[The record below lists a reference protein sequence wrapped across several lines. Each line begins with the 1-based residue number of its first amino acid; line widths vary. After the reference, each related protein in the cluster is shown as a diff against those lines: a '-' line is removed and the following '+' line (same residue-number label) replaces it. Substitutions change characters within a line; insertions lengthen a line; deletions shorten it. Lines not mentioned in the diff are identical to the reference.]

1 MNMSRLT
8 NFFIIVIGGI
18 FWIFV
23 LNWMI
28 SDLTGT
34 RKKQYPD
41 AIEIKAQREIQEMN
55 VVSNNKLLRLRLLG
69 CYFRDPNSRQVAVNT
84 RHSKIPFLNK
94 KAFFGW
100 QFLQYP
106 LYSFSGNTTDQYNC
120 IPASYK
126 NPAFLWIDGVDNYHE
141 SYKNNTHKISD
152 YDRNSK
158 VKWGTFLGKKNNME
172 LHRSVDTYYLSV
184 GNFSNKKHDLIISY
198 KPQNFNQPADW
209 MYSFVEVET
218 FLGNDFSIGY
228 KVYLSKL
235 LAKDP
240 LSAGKYDN
248 QFVEDFV
255 QVIQRGDDIL
265 DHPEIIEKFIDNNE
279 RVMKYVHSISEEVK
293 R

>member
-1 MNMSRLT
+1 MSRLN
-8 NFFIIVIGGI
+8 NFFIIVIGGV
-18 FWIFV
+18 FWIFI
-23 LNWMI
+23 LHWMI

-34 RKKQYPD
+34 RKKQSPD
-41 AIEIKAQREIQEMN
+41 AIEVKAQREIQEMN
-55 VVSNNKLLRLRLLG
+55 VIANDKLLRLRLLG
-69 CYFRDPNSRQVAVNT
+69 CYFRDPNSREVAVNT

-106 LYSFSGNTTDQYNC
+106 LYTFSGNTTDQYNC

-126 NPAFLWIDGVDNYHE
+126 NPAFLWIHGVDNYHE
-141 SYKNNTHKISD
+141 IYKENTHKISD
-152 YDRNSK
+152 YHRNAK
-158 VKWGTFLGKKNNME
+158 AKGGNFLAKKNNME
-172 LHRSVDTYYLSV
+172 LYTSFGTYYLYI
-184 GNFSNKKHDLIISY
+184 GDFSNKKHDLIISY
-198 KPQNFNQPADW
+198 EPQNFDQPADW
-209 MYSFVEVET
+209 MYSFVKVET

-240 LSAGKYDN
+240 LSADKYDN

-255 QVIQRGDDIL
+255 QVVQNGGDIL
-265 DHPEIIEKFIDNNE
+265 DHPEIIEKFIANNE

-293 R
+293 Q